1 VELTAWFSSSPAVA
15 RPVAEMPTV
24 KTAPD
29 PLLTQIQAFV
39 AGNGGG
45 VVVRKVGG
53 GYSLFRESSARPV
66 ARFRPTG
73 QGDAVEVKWWSH
85 RDRWDDIGDFGPL
98 VLPLGQALTYLV
110 EDPMG
115 CFWH

>member
-1 VELTAWFSSSPAVA
+1 
-15 RPVAEMPTV
+15 MPTV
-24 KTAPD
+24 KASPD
-29 PLLTQIQAFV
+29 PLLARIEAFV

-53 GYSLFRESSARPV
+53 GYSLFREPSARPV

-85 RDRWDDIGDFGPL
+85 RGRWDDIGDFGPL
-98 VLPLGQALTYLV
+98 VLPLDQALTYLAD
-110 EDPMG
+110 DPMG

>member
-1 VELTAWFSSSPAVA
+1 VRKPA
-15 RPVAEMPTV
+15 
-24 KTAPD
+24 D
-29 PLLTQIQAFV
+29 PLLARIEAFV
-39 AGNGGG
+39 AERGGG
-45 VVVRKVGG
+45 VVVRNSGG
-53 GYSLFRESSARPV
+53 GYSLFRESPVRPV

-73 QGDAVEVKWWSH
+73 RGDAVEVKWWSH

-98 VLPLGQALTYLV
+98 VLPLGQALAYLA